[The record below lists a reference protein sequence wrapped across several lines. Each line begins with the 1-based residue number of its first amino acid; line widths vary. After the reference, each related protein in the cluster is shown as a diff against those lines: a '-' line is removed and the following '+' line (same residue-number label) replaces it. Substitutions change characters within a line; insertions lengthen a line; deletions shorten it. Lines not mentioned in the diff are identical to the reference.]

1 MDNLLAA
8 RSQMAISLG
17 FHIVFTCIGMS
28 MPWLMVFA
36 EWRYLR
42 SGRAVFLELAKAW
55 SKGVAVFFAVGAV
68 SGTVLS
74 FELGLL
80 WPTFMRH
87 AGPIIGLPFSWEGT
101 AFFLEAIAL
110 GLFLYGRTRL
120 PPYAHLASGIVV
132 GLAGV
137 ASGVLVISANGFMNS
152 PRGFRWVHGQAL
164 DIDPVAAMFNSA
176 WASEAVHMVIAAF
189 VSTGF
194 AAAGVHALRLLQ
206 NGPRAL
212 HLTGLRLALG
222 MGAIAALLQPLSGDR
237 SAKHVAQ
244 YQPAKL
250 AAMEAH
256 YHTERDATLLIGGIP
271 DDDARQV
278 HGAIE
283 VPYLLSFLAF
293 NDPHAEVIGLDR
305 IPRELWPPTRI
316 CHFAFEIMIGAG
328 TLLALLGLLF
338 LALRARR
345 PAWIESRPFLLSV
358 ALATPLGFIA
368 VEAGWTVTEVGRQPW
383 IIYGILR
390 TRDAVSPMPGLVYPL
405 SAIVLVYGL
414 LSVVTYAVM
423 ARLIH
428 AIEAAAPREASPNG

>member
-42 SGRAVFLELAKAW
+42 TGRAVFLDLAKAW

-120 PPYAHLASGIVV
+120 SPYAHLTSGIVV

-152 PRGFRWVHGQAL
+152 PRGFRWVNGQAI

-176 WASEAVHMVIAAF
+176 WATEAVHMVIAAF

-194 AAAGVHALRLLQ
+194 AAAGVHAVRLLQ
-206 NGPRAL
+206 GGPRAL

-237 SAKHVAQ
+237 SAKYVAQ
-244 YQPAKL
+244 NQPAKL

-256 YHTERDATLLIGGIP
+256 YHTERDATLVIGGIP
-271 DDDARQV
+271 DDDARTV

-283 VPYLLSFLAF
+283 VPYLLSLLAF

-328 TLLALLGLLF
+328 SLLALLGLVF
-338 LALRARR
+338 LALRALR
-345 PAWIESRPFLLSV
+345 PGWIESRLFLLSV

-383 IIYGILR
+383 IIYGIMR
-390 TRDAVSPMPGLVYPL
+390 TRDAVSPMPGLIWPL
-405 SAIVLVYGL
+405 SAIVLVYAL
-414 LSVVTYAVM
+414 LSTVTYAVM
-423 ARLIH
+423 ARLIR
-428 AIEAAAPREASPNG
+428 AIEAAAPSQATANG